1 MSAFTAQVG
10 DSGVDV
16 IKAPVAWD
24 LVRGFIAQVRQDH
37 LCKQRRIEAF
47 REGGFWCKNCGDVEK
62 WLLGD

>member
-1 MSAFTAQVG
+1 M
-10 DSGVDV
+10 DV

-24 LVRGFIAQVRQDH
+24 LVRAFIAQVRQDH